1 MIVMFALDAQ
11 LQIHPGLQMDFV
23 TQKGDTI
30 QQIAT
35 GMEAT
40 VVKLHVGSITQQ
52 HMDVVFMHHFLA
64 WILPPIV
71 VLRLVWVPLVTTSL
85 SKATYV
91 QTLSLLMDAI
101 VLVVQGVNVK
111 QRAKIILVTIGMK
124 TISATHV
131 T

>member
-1 MIVMFALDAQ
+1 
-11 LQIHPGLQMDFV
+11 MDFV

-71 VLRLVWVPLVTTSL
+71 VLRLVWVPRS
-85 SKATYV
+85 
-91 QTLSLLMDAI
+91 
-101 VLVVQGVNVK
+101 
-111 QRAKIILVTIGMK
+111 
-124 TISATHV
+124 
-131 T
+131 